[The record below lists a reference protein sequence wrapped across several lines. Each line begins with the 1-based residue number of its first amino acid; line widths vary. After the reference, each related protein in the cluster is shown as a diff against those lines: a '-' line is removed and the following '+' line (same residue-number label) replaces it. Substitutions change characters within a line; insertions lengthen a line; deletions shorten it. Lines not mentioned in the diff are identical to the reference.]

1 MRSLEECKAEI
12 FRRSN
17 ERIKR
22 RKRNQRLAL
31 SIIIPAF
38 SAIILGSGFLIPK
51 VANDKSTEMLNG
63 QICDTAE
70 AGIQSQITMAPQADG
85 NQTGSSVENN
95 IRGSLEEI
103 VSEAFGTKNNS
114 DSSSVTGSVDRY
126 YESISD
132 VPDGITVTQAQPEE
146 DYDEITAEDQKTD
159 EEALITFSVSDQSY
173 ILKGNILTRA
183 STGEAV
189 TLSQEQ
195 LTALMSA
202 LGF

>member
-51 VANDKSTEMLNG
+51 VANDTEMLNG

-70 AGIQSQITMAPQADG
+70 PGIQSQITMAPQADG
-85 NQTGSSVENN
+85 NQTGSSVENS

-132 VPDGITVTQAQPEE
+132 VPDEITVTQVQPEE

-189 TLSQEQ
+189 ALSQEQ